1 MVDINDTIDRPPV
14 EVYVVTRKSLRKS
27 SARPEAPR
35 RHLVVARSVFFGG
48 LLLALATAVSGEEPL
63 EALPPVRL
71 QVPQDIRDKP
81 HDFELS
87 GNTRHIWEVV
97 AKSYGFAVVFDGDY
111 QPLDNIRFRMHAA
124 RFTEAMTALE
134 AATASFL
141 VPVSEKLGLVARETP
156 QKRQE
161 LEQQM
166 AISVPLPDPIPI
178 QEAQE
183 LARGVQQ
190 LMEIQKFAV
199 DSVQRVAVLR
209 GPAANVIPAVILFRQ
224 LLQPKADV
232 VIAVD
237 FVAVSEHDERQLGLQ
252 LPTSFP
258 INWLVKPTSATEKAT
273 NILNLAAFGMR
284 NTYFSLGISSAEMIA
299 QLSQR
304 SGKTI
309 LRSQIRSTSGV
320 AATLHV
326 GDKYPIITNG
336 YFGDTTGTG
345 TVYRPPPTVN
355 FEELG
360 LVLKI
365 TPLIHDSHDISF
377 AVDAQF
383 KVLTGEA
390 LNGIP
395 VISSRKFETACRLKD
410 GEWGVIAGLIRSQE
424 TRALNGLA
432 GVSTIPLLGRL
443 LSRTDTTKDSG
454 QILLI
459 LRPRLVHRPPADGLA
474 SIDRFWT
481 GSEGRPKAAY

>member
-1 MVDINDTIDRPPV
+1 MP
-14 EVYVVTRKSLRKS
+14 
-27 SARPEAPR
+27 
-35 RHLVVARSVFFGG
+35 
-48 LLLALATAVSGEEPL
+48 
-63 EALPPVRL
+63 EALPPMRL
-71 QVPQDIRDKP
+71 EVPQEMRDKP

-87 GNTRHIWEVV
+87 GNTRQIWEEV
-97 AKSYGFAVVFDGDY
+97 AKSYGFSVVFDGDY
-111 QPLDNIRFRMHAA
+111 QPLDKIRFHMRAA
-124 RFTEAMTALE
+124 KFTEAMTALE

-166 AISVPLPDPIPI
+166 AISVPLPEPVPV

-190 LMEIQKFAV
+190 LMEVQKFSI
-199 DSVQRVAVLR
+199 DSVQRVAILR
-209 GPAANVIPAVILFRQ
+209 GPPAKVLPAVVLFRQ

-232 VIAVD
+232 VIEVD
-237 FVAVSEHDERQLGLQ
+237 FVEVNEFDERQLGLQ

-258 INWLVKPTSATEKAT
+258 INWLAKTATAGEEAK
-273 NILNLAAFGMR
+273 NLINLAAFGMN
-284 NTYFSLGISSAEMIA
+284 NTFFTLGIGNAEMLA
-299 QLSQR
+299 RFTQR
-304 SGKTI
+304 SGRTV
-309 LRSQIRSTSGV
+309 LRSQIRGTSGQ

-326 GDKYPIITNG
+326 GDRYPIITNG
-336 YFGDTTGTG
+336 YFGETEGTG

-360 LVLKI
+360 LVLKL
-365 TPLIHDSHDISF
+365 TPLVHDAHEISF

-395 VISSRKFETACRLKD
+395 VISSRKFESACRLKD
-410 GEWGVIAGLIRSQE
+410 GEWAVIAGLVRSAE
-424 TRALNGLA
+424 IRALTGPAGL
-432 GVSTIPLLGRL
+432 SEIPLLGRL
-443 LSRTDTTKDSG
+443 FRRSDVTKDRG
-454 QILLI
+454 EVLLI
-459 LRPRLVHRPPADGLA
+459 LRPRLVTPPPADGLA
-474 SIDRFWT
+474 SVDRFWT